1 MPYKDPEKRRECNR
15 KKNKV
20 YREKNLEE
28 MRAKARE
35 RYAQAHPPQPK
46 LPTKTLEEKRAYQRA
61 YYQANKERCKELTK
75 KWVANNRERMCKIVR
90 DWQKKNPERVKELR
104 QNYVTKNKEHVKQL
118 AKAGRDRRF
127 AENPE
132 KVRQARKDVR
142 EKQKAKDPERY
153 IEMRRAYIRKSSK
166 KLVAEITE
174 GYVAHL
180 LSKSTGFRLH
190 ASAVPKELIE
200 AKRLQLMIKRE
211 LEK

>member
-46 LPTKTLEEKRAYQRA
+46 KTKWTEEYRREYQRA
-61 YYQANKERCKELTK
+61 YYQANKEKCKELTK
-75 KWVANNRERMCKIVR
+75 KWVANNRERMREIVR
-90 DWQKKNPERVKELR
+90 GWQVNNPERIKELR
-104 QNYVTKNKEHVKQL
+104 QNYITKNKEHIKQL

-153 IEMRRAYIRKSSK
+153 MEMRRTYIRKSSK

-190 ASAVPKELIE
+190 SSVIPKEMIE

>member
-46 LPTKTLEEKRAYQRA
+46 LPKKTLEEKRAYQRA

-90 DWQKKNPERVKELR
+90 DWQKKNPERYKELR
-104 QNYVTKNKEHVKQL
+104 QNYVTKNKEHVKQI

-132 KVRQARKDVR
+132 KVRQARRDVR

-190 ASAVPKELIE
+190 SSGIPKELIE

>member
-35 RYAQAHPPQPK
+35 RYAQTYQPK
-46 LPTKTLEEKRAYQRA
+46 PKKPLLTEEEKRNYQRV
-61 YYQANKERCKELTK
+61 YREANKERCRELSR
-75 KWVANNRERMCKIVR
+75 KWAQNNKERMRENTKN
-90 DWQKKNPERVKELR
+90 WQKKNPERVKELR
-104 QNYVTKNKEHVKQL
+104 QNYVDRNKERVNQL
-118 AKAGRDRRF
+118 AKEAAQRRF

-132 KVRQARKDVR
+132 KVRAQRQALKERML
-142 EKQKAKDPERY
+142 AKDPEGY
-153 IEMRRAYIRKSSK
+153 LQKRRAYIRKSNNK
-166 KLVAEITE
+166 IVAEITE

-190 ASAVPKELIE
+190 ASAIPKELIE

>member
-28 MRAKARE
+28 LQAKARE
-35 RYAQAHPPQPK
+35 RYARTYQPK
-46 LPTKTLEEKRAYQRA
+46 PKKPLLTEEEKRNYQRV
-61 YYQANKERCKELTK
+61 YREANKERCRELSR
-75 KWVANNRERMCKIVR
+75 KWAQNNKERMRENTKN
-90 DWQKKNPERVKELR
+90 WQKKNPERVKELR
-104 QNYVTKNKEHVKQL
+104 QNYVDRNKEHVKQL
-118 AKAGRDRRF
+118 AKANRDRKF
-127 AENPE
+127 TENPE
-132 KVRQARKDVR
+132 KVRQARKEVR
-142 EKQKAKDPERY
+142 EKQKARDPERY
-153 IEMRRAYIRKSSK
+153 MEMRRAYIRKSSK

-180 LSKSTGFRLH
+180 LSKSTGFRLRSN
-190 ASAVPKELIE
+190 AIPKELIE